1 MKDTTDPP
9 TNKRPSIRLNLDDW
23 LPYLEDSDATE
34 AEKIELIETLWNIAM
49 AFVDLGWDLDSGEET
64 SGQSLDLTAVLRAAV
79 LNSKDVPSAETDE
92 T

>member
-9 TNKRPSIRLNLDDW
+9 TPKRPSIRLNLDDW

-79 LNSKDVPSAETDE
+79 LNSKDNDKEEV
-92 T
+92 

>member
-9 TNKRPSIRLNLDDW
+9 ATKRPSIRLNLDDW
-23 LPYLEDSDATE
+23 LPYLEDSDASE

-79 LNSKDVPSAETDE
+79 LNSKDNDKEEV
-92 T
+92 

>member
-9 TNKRPSIRLNLDDW
+9 TQNRPSIRLNLDDW

-64 SGQSLDLTAVLRAAV
+64 RGQSLDLTAVLRAAV
-79 LNSKDVPSAETDE
+79 LNSVNKDKEEV
-92 T
+92 

>member
-9 TNKRPSIRLNLDDW
+9 TRKRPSIRLNLDDW
-23 LPYLEDSDATE
+23 LPYLEDSEATE
-34 AEKIELIETLWNIAM
+34 AEKVELIETLWNIAM

-79 LNSKDVPSAETDE
+79 LNSEDNDKEEV
-92 T
+92 